1 MIQITKVALAGATG
15 SLGKVMLDELLQAGF
30 DVTVLTRS
38 TDQKF
43 ADNVMVKAVDY
54 DSLDSVTEALQGQQA
69 VISTIGGA
77 ALGKQLL
84 LVEAAAKA
92 GVLRF
97 IPSEFGSDTSNPK
110 VAQLPLFADKIA
122 VQSALKKEAKA
133 GRLTY
138 SLVTT
143 GPFLDWGLENNLLA
157 SPKDQTI
164 TIFDGGNQ
172 VFSTTTLSTIGK
184 AVASTLRHLDET
196 KNRAVYV
203 QGAALTSNQILKLAE
218 KSTGTSWKTIDA
230 SVNDRLSAAWV
241 ELKKENPNHMV
252 FVYGFIQASIWGDG
266 FGMPFEKTDNE
277 LLGLKETT
285 DEEIIGLIRK
295 YAGNTA

>member
-1 MIQITKVALAGATG
+1 MQTTPNHQQATG

-38 TDQKF
+38 ADQKF
-43 ADNVMVKAVDY
+43 ADNVTVKAVDY
-54 DSLDSVTEALQGQQA
+54 DSLDSVTGALQGQQA
-69 VISTIGGA
+69 LISTIGGA

-97 IPSEFGSDTSNPK
+97 IPSEFGSDTSSPK

-122 VQSALKKEAKA
+122 VQNALKKEAEA

-138 SLVTT
+138 SLITT
-143 GPFLDWGLENNLLA
+143 GPFLDWGLQNNLLA

-218 KSTGTSWKTIDA
+218 KATGTSWKTIDA
-230 SVNDRLSAAWV
+230 SVNDHLSAAWA
-241 ELKKENPNHMV
+241 ELKKESPNHMV
-252 FVYGFIQASIWGDG
+252 FIYGFIQASIWGDG

-277 LLGLKETT
+277 LLGVRDTT
-285 DEEIIGLIRK
+285 DEEIIGLIRT
-295 YAGNTA
+295 YAGNAA